1 MPVAA
6 SRTAPGDLD
15 HLKRS
20 GRGCPVKAEGPGI
33 RRKLTTGQPLSGGYD
48 SQAPHVS
55 PEAPVTL
62 GRQPMTAL
70 QRVASLLWSLTPP
83 STSNSSGVEW
93 MGFCT
98 IGFSFRRSAVD
109 RESAIDFLEVS
120 GSALGAFCCRLVVS
134 LLPPECEATNDQ
146 RLSVPSPISL
156 EDSHEASFLEGCLA
170 CGLHGAPF
178 SHRSAFVI
186 Y

>member
-1 MPVAA
+1 
-6 SRTAPGDLD
+6 
-15 HLKRS
+15 
-20 GRGCPVKAEGPGI
+20 
-33 RRKLTTGQPLSGGYD
+33 
-48 SQAPHVS
+48 
-55 PEAPVTL
+55 
-62 GRQPMTAL
+62 
-70 QRVASLLWSLTPP
+70 
-83 STSNSSGVEW
+83 